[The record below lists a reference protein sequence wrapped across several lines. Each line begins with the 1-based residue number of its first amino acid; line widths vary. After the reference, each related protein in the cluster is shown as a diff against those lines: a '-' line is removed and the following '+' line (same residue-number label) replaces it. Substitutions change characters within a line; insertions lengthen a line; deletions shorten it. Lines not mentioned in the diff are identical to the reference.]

1 MNPLIS
7 VIIPVYNRPHEL
19 LLTLQS
25 IHDQTYRPLEIIMVD
40 DGSSPEIATWKKQIE
55 NRIGD
60 IPFVL
65 NRQVNQGAP
74 AARNKGFQL
83 SKGEYVIFWDADI
96 IAQPSMLQRMQEAL
110 TTHEQASFAYSSF
123 YFGNKKMP
131 SQMFDGSSLKEK
143 NYITTTSLIRRKD
156 FFGFDTRLK
165 RFQDWDLWLS
175 LLEQKKEGIWI
186 PDFLFQILPQ
196 GTMSNWLPA
205 FAYRSPWKFFP
216 FLRKKVKAYEEAKKI
231 IVAKHHL

>member
-1 MNPLIS
+1 
-7 VIIPVYNRPHEL
+7 
-19 LLTLQS
+19 
-25 IHDQTYRPLEIIMVD
+25 MVD
-40 DGSSPEIATWKKQIE
+40 DGSKPEIATWEEVMKK
-55 NRIGD
+55 RIGS

-65 NRQVNQGAP
+65 HRQENQGAP
-74 AARNKGFQL
+74 AARNKGFEL
-83 SKGEYVIFWDADI
+83 SQGTYVIFWDADI
-96 IAQPSMLQRMQEAL
+96 IAQPSMLQRMYEAL
-110 TTHEQASFAYSSF
+110 HTNEQASFVYSSF

-131 SQMFDGSSLKEK
+131 AQVFDAKTLKEK
-143 NYITTTSLIRRKD
+143 NYITTTSLIKRED
-156 FFGFDTRLK
+156 FCGFDTRLK

-175 LLEQKKEGIWI
+175 LLKQQKKGIWI